1 MAAKRAP
8 RVVRDDVSPF
18 AAAFAASEAAG
29 EKRPLFEPGTYIVNF
44 TGLEIPEPV
53 PGKHEWCIA
62 NFSSEEHGDRSALFC
77 MSSKSLSSSLPR
89 LKSLL
94 MALINCPTLEE
105 YNAFDPEGKFFSAFL
120 GYQNDM
126 SELAEQYTG
135 SKVKV
140 IATKGGEVRDK
151 PGEHHVNTSFAPV
164 EEESSEGAAAE

>member
-1 MAAKRAP
+1 MAAKRTP
-8 RVVRDDVSPF
+8 RVVRNDVSPF
-18 AAAFAASEAAG
+18 AAAFVESEAAG
-29 EKRPLFEPGTYIVNF
+29 EKRPLFEPGTYVMNF
-44 TGLEIPEPV
+44 QGLEIPEPV

-62 NFSSEEHGDRSALFC
+62 NFQSEDQGDRSALFC

-94 MALINCPTLEE
+94 MALIGCPTLEE

-135 SKVKV
+135 GKVKV
-140 IATKGGEVRDK
+140 VATKGGAVKDK
-151 PGEHHVNTSFAPV
+151 EGAFHVNVSFAQV
-164 EEESSEGAAAE
+164 ESEEAAAE

>member
-29 EKRPLFEPGTYIVNF
+29 EKRPLFEPGTYVMNF

-120 GYQNDM
+120 GYENDM

-135 SKVKV
+135 SQVKV
-140 IATKGGEVRDK
+140 VSTKGGPVKDRE
-151 PGEHHVNTSFAPV
+151 GEFHVNTSFSPV
-164 EEESSEGAAAE
+164 DAEEAAAE